1 MISKPLIEEIISLA
15 NNELLIA
22 IFSKAFRGFNREEL
36 DIPINNLY
44 LSFMPEETKISYF
57 EDDTATTCR
66 KTEFTLKMTVY
77 APATRRGEQVQA
89 IAEVVA
95 DFLSDKYMGEMTGY
109 TIGDLSYDDGV
120 NALTLPTH
128 FRFVYYEC
136 PLEGVD
142 DAPAD
147 TVPDTFFCKS
157 HINNGDILLF
167 NDVTRDILYTVRDH
181 AATGAFSTFKI
192 SSYPANLL
200 NAGQCIFA
208 IDSTAGA
215 TWMGSNAP
223 LIDISE
229 DKLVQFETEVML
241 IPQYDTE
248 NPQMISQGPSMCVFN
263 KEDPQ
268 EVLHRGCSLSIFSP
282 TMYR

>member
-157 HINNGDILLF
+157 HINNGDIHLSEEDRLLLTEPF
-167 NDVTRDILYTVRDH
+167 VVGSYTGN
-181 AATGAFSTFKI
+181 GAE
-192 SSYPANLL
+192 
-200 NAGQCIFA
+200 AGQDIVLGFRPKLVIVYRNSYHASLYSSSDGISKCYMSVA
-208 IDSTAGA
+208 AGTSYMRGLLITDDGFKARTVA
-215 TWMGSNAP
+215 TSNATTY
-223 LIDISE
+223 LNDSSGSYTYIA
-229 DKLVQFETEVML
+229 F
-241 IPQYDTE
+241 
-248 NPQMISQGPSMCVFN
+248 
-263 KEDPQ
+263 
-268 EVLHRGCSLSIFSP
+268 R
-282 TMYR
+282 